1 MNKIKEIE
9 NPVFE
14 IADNYRSV
22 INEISINM
30 FIRIFIKFSLRSQNG
45 SEIMIKNVSLFII
58 FYNKKLN
65 LVNLLNDYYKIVK
78 IDYIIIKIVI

>member
-9 NPVFE
+9 NPMFE
-14 IADNYRSV
+14 IVDNYRSV

-65 LVNLLNDYYKIVK
+65 LVNL
-78 IDYIIIKIVI
+78 